1 MCSNLSGVYIYMFLL
16 QILTSARTVHA
27 RTELLVSILREVIAV
42 IVNLDFLETT
52 VKQVW
57 CKQVQILISSLRV
70 LSKTVNKSKLKL
82 LGW

>member
-16 QILTSARTVHA
+16 QILTSARTIHA
-27 RTELLVSILREVIAV
+27 RTELLVSIFREVIAV
-42 IVNLDFLETT
+42 IVNLDIMETT

-82 LGW
+82 LEW